1 MLNNMTILYVE
12 DDKDTQEVIS
22 AILGTIFKEV
32 FTASNGREG
41 IEVYKNSNPDIILTD
56 IGMPIMDG
64 INMSVEIKKI
74 NKNQH
79 IIALTAFSEVENLRP
94 LFAAGIDKY
103 MLKPIVDFEDFLAEL
118 EATGKL
124 IMAQRD

>member
-79 IIALTAFSEVENLRP
+79 IIALTAF
-94 LFAAGIDKY
+94 F
-103 MLKPIVDFEDFLAEL
+103 
-118 EATGKL
+118 
-124 IMAQRD
+124 